1 VSRKR
6 ITVLG
11 STGSI
16 GRSALDV
23 AARHPDRFEVV
34 GLTAGANDQ
43 ALEAQIA
50 AFRPKVAALCDAE
63 AAARLAA
70 RLKGGGTKVL
80 AGPEGVAE
88 AAAAP
93 ADLVVAS
100 IVGAAG
106 LVPVFAAVEAG
117 HDVALA
123 NKEALVSA
131 GSLLMDAARK
141 NGVSVLPVD
150 SEHSAIFQC
159 MAAGRPEEVD
169 HLILTASGGPFRTS
183 TAAELTAVTPEQAAR
198 HPNWDMG
205 AKITV
210 DSATLMNK
218 GLEVIEA
225 HWLFGLPT
233 ERIRVVVH
241 PESIVH
247 SMVVFQD
254 GAVMAQMGVP
264 DMRAPIAFA
273 MAHPE
278 RLALEIPP
286 PDFVALGALR
296 FEAPDTGRFPCLE
309 LAYRATRAGGTLPAV
324 LNAANEVAVA
334 AFLDGRLSFTGIPAV
349 VAAAMDAHISEPL
362 ASLEQ
367 VLAADAWARRH
378 AGARIRTG
386 AAAAAAAGPA

>member
-1 VSRKR
+1 MSRKR

-23 AARHPDRFEVV
+23 AAAHPDRFEVV

-50 AFRPKVAALCDAE
+50 AFRPGIVALCDP
-63 AAARLAA
+63 AAAERLST
-70 RLKGGGTKVL
+70 RLKGAGPKIL

-117 HDVALA
+117 RDVALA

-141 NGVSVLPVD
+141 NAVTVLPVD

-159 MAAGRPEEVD
+159 LAAGRAEEVD
-169 HLILTASGGPFRTS
+169 HLVLTASGGPFRT
-183 TAAELTAVTPEQAAR
+183 TPGEELAAVTPEQAAR

-225 HWLFGLPT
+225 HWLFGLPP

-247 SMVVFQD
+247 SMVVFRD
-254 GAVMAQMGVP
+254 GAVMAQMGLP

-273 MAHPE
+273 MSHPE
-278 RLALEIPP
+278 RLDLEIAP
-286 PDFVALGALR
+286 PDFVALGRLR
-296 FEAPDTGRFPCLE
+296 FEAPDTERFPCLA
-309 LAYRATRAGGTLPAV
+309 LAYRAARAGGTLPAV

-334 AFLDGRLSFTGIPAV
+334 AFLEGRLKFTGIPTV
-349 VAAAMDAHISEPL
+349 VAAAMDAHIGEPL

-378 AGARIRTG
+378 ADARIRTG
-386 AAAAAAAGPA
+386 AAAAAAAGSA